1 MIKKLQRKFIL
12 LATAAVVLLLVAA
25 LGTVNLVNFWKA
37 RDEAM
42 EVLDSIAD
50 NGGVLP
56 DIAGNHELRRFYDAE
71 PEIAFQTRYFS
82 VTLDSDLDV
91 VSVDTDHIAAISES
105 EAREYALNIL
115 AGKKTSGYLNG
126 PDNAAYC
133 YTSAKT
139 EDGGYLVVTLDCTRY
154 LRPARLFAR
163 YSLVLGIACI
173 LLYMG
178 ILTLLSRRLLQPII
192 RNMQNQ
198 KQFITN
204 AGHELKTPIAVI
216 SANTE
221 VLEMI
226 NGKNEWT
233 ESIMNQVKRLTGLVN
248 ELISL
253 AKVGERVDIPLG
265 PASISAEA
273 EAAASEFRVVAEQQ
287 QKKLTAQIAPG
298 LVVRAESGGLR
309 ELVSILMDNAVK
321 YCDDGG
327 TISILLEKAG
337 RNRNI
342 RLMIANDFAEGQG
355 VDCSR
360 FFERFYRQDESHSA
374 SRKAGYG
381 IGLSMA
387 EGLVKMFNGKISAAW
402 KDGMIRFTVV
412 LPLLREEA
420 EEPEGSVPAVS
431 GKAGAVQ
438 VPESSAGNRKE
449 EKSNG

>member
-25 LGTVNLVNFWKA
+25 LGTVNLFNFWRA
-37 RDEAM
+37 SDEAM
-42 EVLDSIAD
+42 EVLDSIAA

-56 DIAGNHELRRFYDAE
+56 DTTTDRGLHRYFDVE
-71 PEIAFQTRYFS
+71 PEMAFQTRYFS

-105 EAREYALNIL
+105 EAKEYALEIL
-115 AGKKTSGYLNG
+115 GKKKTTGYLDG
-126 PDNAAYC
+126 ADNAIYGYKC
-133 YTSAKT
+133 TTT

-154 LRPARLFAR
+154 IRSARLFAR
-163 YSLVLGIACI
+163 YSLELGIVCT
-173 LLYMG
+173 LLYVV
-178 ILTLLSRRLLQPII
+178 ILTMLSRRLLKPII

-253 AKVGERVDIPLG
+253 AKVGERVEIPLG
-265 PASISAEA
+265 PVSISEQA
-273 EAAASEFRVVAEQQ
+273 EAAASEFQVVAEQQ
-287 QKKLTAQIAPG
+287 QKKLTAQIPPD
-298 LVVRAESGGLR
+298 LVVKAESGGLR
-309 ELVSILMDNAVK
+309 ELINILMDNAVK

-327 TISILLEKAG
+327 TIGIHLEPQNRS
-337 RNRNI
+337 RNV
-342 RLMIANDFAEGQG
+342 RLTVYNDFADGAN

-360 FFERFYRQDESHSA
+360 FFERFYRQDESHCTGK
-374 SRKAGYG
+374 KAGYG

-387 EGLVKMFNGKISAAW
+387 EGLVKMFGGKIDASW
-402 KDGMIRFTVV
+402 KDGIIRFTVI
-412 LPLLREEA
+412 LPLLRTEKQGKAEA
-420 EEPEGSVPAVS
+420 RAVKTAAVSAAAAPAVS
-431 GKAGAVQ
+431 AKKPA
-438 VPESSAGNRKE
+438 KE
-449 EKSNG
+449 KDNG